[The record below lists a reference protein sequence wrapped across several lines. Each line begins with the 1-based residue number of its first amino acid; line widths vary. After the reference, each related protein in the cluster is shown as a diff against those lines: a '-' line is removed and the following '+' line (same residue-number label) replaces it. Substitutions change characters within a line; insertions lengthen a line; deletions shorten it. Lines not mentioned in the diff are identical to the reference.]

1 MKRLLSIMLL
11 LMIAAVAEGYADESE
26 DIRKVAEANIVK
38 WNSAFN
44 RGDASALKALY
55 AQDAIL
61 LTSSGSARLGAQD
74 IRGFWEALINI
85 GWGNHSVEIVE
96 IYGDGDLIYV
106 AATWSAFRTPR
117 DGRSYYYEG
126 NLVNVLE
133 RQKDGTWKT
142 RLQNWN

>member
-1 MKRLLSIMLL
+1 MKRLLSVMLL
-11 LMIAAVAEGYADESE
+11 LMVAAVAEGYADESE
-26 DIRKVAEANIVK
+26 DIRKVAEANIIK

-74 IRGFWEALINI
+74 IRGF
-85 GWGNHSVEIVE
+85 WGNHSVEIVE

-133 RQKDGTWKT
+133 RQEDGTWKT